1 MKIAIGRRG
10 DDIVAVKDYAD
21 IQGRGEIAHFLAELE
36 SIKKDLLE
44 LWEKHNKEDTI
55 VNEL

>member
-10 DDIVAVKDYAD
+10 KDIVAVKDYAD
-21 IQGRGEIAHFLAELE
+21 IQGRGEIAHFIAELE

-44 LWEKHNKEDTI
+44 LWEQHNKEDAI
-55 VNEL
+55 INKF